1 MEFLTAK
8 ELADY
13 IKLKKS
19 TIYDKV
25 KEKTIPYYQIDG
37 AIRFEKSEIDKW
49 IKSKSVPCR
58 NMSKI
63 LDSAA

>member
-1 MEFLTAK
+1 MELLTVK
-8 ELADY
+8 ELGEY
-13 IKLKKS
+13 LKLKKS

-25 KEKTIPYYQIDG
+25 KEKTIPYYQIDSSV
-37 AIRFEKSEIDKW
+37 RFEKSEIDKW

-58 NMSKI
+58 HLSKI